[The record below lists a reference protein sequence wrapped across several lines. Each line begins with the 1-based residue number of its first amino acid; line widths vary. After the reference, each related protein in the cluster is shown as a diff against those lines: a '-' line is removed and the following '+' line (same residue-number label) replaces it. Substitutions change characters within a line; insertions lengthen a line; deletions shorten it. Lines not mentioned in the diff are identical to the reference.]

1 MNLLSSRNQILNCFQ
16 TSVDKSSQRPKT
28 KCDSEELNFV
38 DLNGVNIIS
47 IWLLLVLQAKDTSSN
62 TLDIKYSKQELVN
75 LLESLSGG
83 EDSSVPD
90 FLFFSKERLEN
101 YTDTKGPPRNRTE
114 LRREDRPNPKNRTDA
129 ERTLAKAQNHLSRGK
144 DVQVI
149 TRWARILDMLLFEDL
164 DPEIQECT
172 AIKTLGGIKPEVQ
185 PCGKSKKIII
195 RKVRRRKQ
203 QQKKKREELAIQRK
217 KKRQEA
223 LMKKRK
229 REELIRIQPSLEEL
243 EDIKHILEDNLEDEN
258 AEEEQ
263 DENLE
268 EDEDEEGENRFKRS
282 SNQPQNDQPKTSNHH
297 RSRRSLVQ
305 NLDVVRMRRSLSYTY
320 SNEGSCFV
328 EGSEGSTSDTI
339 LLCET
344 CYKTVDFGE
353 SVVPQY
359 ANSVECSDSATIC
372 ISGDGTCTQ
381 KVIYYSFKKLVDSV
395 SNTWESYQQ
404 PLNVSCECE
413 CIANSMTHMYM
424 VGDSN

>member
-1 MNLLSSRNQILNCFQ
+1 MKIRSL
-16 TSVDKSSQRPKT
+16 
-28 KCDSEELNFV
+28 
-38 DLNGVNIIS
+38 IS
-47 IWLLLVLQAKDTSSN
+47 IWLLVLLTKDTSSN

-114 LRREDRPNPKNRTDA
+114 LRRKNRPNAKNRTDA
-129 ERTLAKAQNHLSRGK
+129 ERTLAKAQHRLSRGK

-172 AIKTLGGIKPEVQ
+172 AIKTLGGIKPS
-185 PCGKSKKIII
+185 CGKSNKTII
-195 RKVRRRKQ
+195 RKVRRQKQQ
-203 QQKKKREELAIQRK
+203 QQKKKREELTIQKRK

-223 LMKKRK
+223 LRKKRK
-229 REELIRIQPSLEEL
+229 REELGRIQPSLEEL

-258 AEEEQ
+258 VEE
-263 DENLE
+263 E
-268 EDEDEEGENRFKRS
+268 EDENIEEDEEEEGENRFKRS
-282 SNQPQNDQPKTSNHH
+282 SNQPQNDQPKTSNHY
-297 RSRRSLVQ
+297 RSRRSSLQ
-305 NLDVVRMRRSLSYTY
+305 NLEVVRMRRSLSYTY
-320 SNEGSCFV
+320 SNEGSCSV

-339 LLCET
+339 LLCKT

-359 ANSVECSDSATIC
+359 ANSVECSDSATKC

>member
-1 MNLLSSRNQILNCFQ
+1 MAVRFRSYLFLFTLLFHN
-16 TSVDKSSQRPKT
+16 TSCVVDCRRLYVYREDMKIRS
-28 KCDSEELNFV
+28 L
-38 DLNGVNIIS
+38 IS

>member
-1 MNLLSSRNQILNCFQ
+1 FISRAMAVRFRSYLFLFTLLFHN
-16 TSVDKSSQRPKT
+16 TSCVVDCRRLYVYREDMKIRS
-28 KCDSEELNFV
+28 L
-38 DLNGVNIIS
+38 IS

-172 AIKTLGGIKPEVQ
+172 AIKTLGGIKP
-185 PCGKSKKIII
+185 PCGKSNKTII

-203 QQKKKREELAIQRK
+203 QQKKKREELAIQKK

-223 LMKKRK
+223 LRKKRK
-229 REELIRIQPSLEEL
+229 REELGRIPPSLEEL
-243 EDIKHILEDNLEDEN
+243 EDIKHILEDNLEDKN
-258 AEEEQ
+258 V
-263 DENLE
+263 E
-268 EDEDEEGENRFKRS
+268 EDEEEEGENRFKRS
-282 SNQPQNDQPKTSNHH
+282 SNQPQNDQPETSNHH
-297 RSRRSLVQ
+297 RSRRSPVQ

-320 SNEGSCFV
+320 SNEGSCFL

-359 ANSVECSDSATIC
+359 ANSVECSDSATKC